1 MKNKRGYTHT
11 KCIGDLVKI
20 DGALLLRTHHVR
32 HPDGKY
38 KNTLG
43 DDGML
48 FLIIGIMIYDEGVD
62 VCVTGRQGEIGW
74 INQLLVTKFE

>member
-1 MKNKRGYTHT
+1 MYTRT

-20 DGALLLRTHHVR
+20 DGTLSLRTHPVR

-43 DDGML
+43 DDML
-48 FLIIGIMIYDEGVD
+48 FLIIGITIYDGFVD

>member
-1 MKNKRGYTHT
+1 MKNKRWYTHT

-20 DGALLLRTHHVR
+20 DDALLLRTHPVR

-43 DDGML
+43 DDSML

-62 VCVTGRQGEIGW
+62 VCVTGCQGEIGW